1 MPVRIAMIED
11 DVPFAETL
19 QRYFAIGTGAGAGIE
34 VQCLAHFPTAERA
47 LPEIAALK
55 PDLVLVDINLPQMNG
70 IEFVGRIQ
78 ETCPGVLC
86 LMLTMYEE
94 SPLIFDALKA
104 GACGYLLKR
113 TPPKEIVAAILQA
126 HGGGSPMSPQV
137 ARQVVSFFHKAE
149 PSLPEP
155 DPEMDTLADR
165 EREVLGLLSK
175 GFLYKEIADQ
185 LGISTHTVNSHIR
198 RIYEKLHVR
207 SRAQAVAKYRGIN

>member
-11 DVPFAETL
+11 DLPFAQTL
-19 QRYFAIGTGAGAGIE
+19 QRYFSLGPEVRCEAHYTTGE
-34 VQCLAHFPTAERA
+34 
-47 LPEIAALK
+47 AALQQLPGAA
-55 PDLVLVDINLPQMNG
+55 PDLVLVDINLPHMSG
-70 IEFVGRIQ
+70 IEFVSRIK
-78 ETCPGVLC
+78 ETTPGLLC

-113 TPPKEIVAAILQA
+113 TPPREIVAGIVQA
-126 HGGGSPMSPQV
+126 HAGGSPMSPQV
-137 ARQVVSFFHKAE
+137 ARQVVSFFHRGTDTATTA
-149 PSLPEP
+149 PP
-155 DPEMDTLADR
+155 DPEMSALAER
-165 EREVLGLLSK
+165 EREVLDLLSK

-207 SRAQAVAKYRGIN
+207 SRAQAVAKYRGLT